1 MPFDSALEIVERSLQ
16 AREATLRALKSH
28 LEKAQSM
35 MKIQADRKRT
45 NKTYAVGDM
54 VYIKLQ
60 PYSSTPHS
68 KIRSTFHIS
77 QLKKKLGGQ
86 VTTVQLPEVHI
97 EAGCVILAP
106 EAILDIRKFLLFPDY
121 CDALVKIPSGF
132 YQIRWE
138 ADKDPLWNLDSIPKR
153 KSSEHGQPILSP
165 VERIQRQLH
174 YNLQVLDFEDIS
186 AGDETVTLIYARN
199 QYIPP
204 NEIGLGVMFVPPPTT
219 TECSMSIKS
228 NGDKMGCP
236 SYGVFLLG
244 TLSGFQR
251 ESLSVS
257 PKKSCLSIHQLE
269 ALECWEQHARCA
281 YEIFDKDGNRAIVI
295 EELASELELGPTIP
309 VHAVLHDWIRHT
321 DGKLS
326 FLGFVKLLH
335 GALAKAQYQTP
346 LQCNAKNPRPALGS
360 TCWSKHMVD
369 WTSRVAVVCYQGE
382 WSCLQLLP
390 TGIYK
395 MK

>member
-106 EAILDIRKFLLFPDY
+106 EAILDIRLALKKGTTVTQLLMKWLNAPMKD
-121 CDALVKIPSGF
+121 
-132 YQIRWE
+132 RE

-219 TECSMSIKS
+219 TECSMSVKS

-236 SYGVFLLG
+236 SYGLFLLG